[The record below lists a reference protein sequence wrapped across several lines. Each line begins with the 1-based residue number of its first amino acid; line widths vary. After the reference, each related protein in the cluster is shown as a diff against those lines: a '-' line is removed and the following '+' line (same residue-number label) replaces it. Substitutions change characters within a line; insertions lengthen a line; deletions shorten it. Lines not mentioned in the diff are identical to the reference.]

1 MHSRAAK
8 SSADLRG
15 EGRLLTQAGTEG
27 SRRHQGKQQAHG
39 RSVSGRRSGVIN
51 AAGRGGGAFSEPRLV
66 CVKRRR
72 RAQAPGLLQAER
84 GAVSG
89 TALGRQ
95 GSSERQGHQARRP
108 LGQLRPEG
116 LSPRPTSGS
125 LEERGCRKH

>member
-51 AAGRGGGAFSEPRLV
+51 AAGAGGGAFSEPRLV

>member
-1 MHSRAAK
+1 M
-8 SSADLRG
+8 
-15 EGRLLTQAGTEG
+15 
-27 SRRHQGKQQAHG
+27 
-39 RSVSGRRSGVIN
+39 
-51 AAGRGGGAFSEPRLV
+51 
-66 CVKRRR
+66 KRRR

>member
-1 MHSRAAK
+1 M
-8 SSADLRG
+8 
-15 EGRLLTQAGTEG
+15 
-27 SRRHQGKQQAHG
+27 
-39 RSVSGRRSGVIN
+39 IN
-51 AAGRGGGAFSEPRLV
+51 AAGGGGGAFSEPRLV